1 MIFFKKPVGIL
12 HRDLDTFLTINL
24 ENNQDENLYILV
36 ENMGR
41 LNAGYD
47 MLDTKVIN
55 IDSLARNVIMKQL
68 YITTK
73 FFYCSCYLLYVN
85 TLRYSHDLLHNIPI
99 I

>member
-55 IDSLARNVIMKQL
+55 T
-68 YITTK
+68 YIYK
-73 FFYCSCYLLYVN
+73 KHHF
-85 TLRYSHDLLHNIPI
+85 
-99 I
+99 